1 MAALT
6 DAMKW
11 YNLGG
16 LKAARLKF
24 HFKVEIFSA
33 QYTSLLQIPARLV
46 FDAVRTIELPKYS
59 IETEVANAWNV
70 RQPIPTKIN
79 FEPLSISFTDTL
91 DNRFQTFVKNY
102 MNIISG
108 SFAPQTK
115 SMRKGFD
122 DFGIKMLESG
132 KDCPIDRIVITR
144 FYGTSGVGSGHVDES
159 TVQTPSVV
167 TLWRPKIVDVQHDT
181 LDYSASEAITW
192 QVSLRYESVTYSE
205 GTEGAGASNDAT
217 SANRNDPYAKQAEAQ
232 IKLNEAMQQ
241 KIDKQALASSTG
253 NQIMDQVKRNQQTQ
267 EKINQTLTN
276 AALAKEQS
284 QAISVQVPGGAMKF
298 SNQAA
303 LDAWQSGKGSS
314 LTQTQL
320 PGGAVYS
327 LNNGG
332 TS

>member
-33 QYTSLLQIPARLV
+33 QYTAELQNPARLI

-91 DNRFQTFVKNY
+91 DNRFQTFIKNY

-122 DFGIKMLESG
+122 GFGIKMLESG

-144 FYGTSGVGSGHVDES
+144 FYGADADRKN
-159 TVQTPSVV
+159 VQTPSVV

-181 LDYSASEAITW
+181 LDYAASEAVTW
-192 QVSLRYESVTYSE
+192 QVSLRYESVTYSDTTSE
-205 GTEGAGASNDAT
+205 TGGSQQAT
-217 SANRNDPYAKQAEAQ
+217 SANRDNSYAKKVEEQ
-232 IKLNEAMQQ
+232 IKTTNTIPPKDLNAEFV
-241 KIDKQALASSTG
+241 KQA
-253 NQIMDQVKRNQQTQ
+253 QDQVKLNKAVQDQ
-267 EKINQTLTN
+267 
-276 AALAKEQS
+276 
-284 QAISVQVPGGAMKF
+284 ISNPMPA
-298 SNQAA
+298 
-303 LDAWQSGKGSS
+303 SS
-314 LTQTQL
+314 LNGMSFKEMSAIVNRPAGLDRGTR
-320 PGGAVYS
+320 
-327 LNNGG
+327 GG
-332 TS
+332 T

>member
-24 HFKVEIFSA
+24 HFKVEIFSS
-33 QYTSLLQIPARLV
+33 QYTAELQTPARLI

-79 FEPLSISFTDTL
+79 FEPISIAFTDTL
-91 DNRFQTFVKNY
+91 DNRFQTFIKNY

-122 DFGIKMLESG
+122 NFGIKMLESG
-132 KDCPIDRIVITR
+132 KDCPIDKIVITR
-144 FYGTSGVGSGHVDES
+144 FYGADADRENL
-159 TVQTPSVV
+159 QTPSVV

-181 LDYSASEAITW
+181 LDYSASDAITW
-192 QVSLRYESVTYSE
+192 QISLRYESVTYSDSTSE
-205 GTEGAGASNDAT
+205 TGGSQQAT
-217 SANRNDPYAKQAEAQ
+217 SASRDNSYAKKVEEQ
-232 IKLNEAMQQ
+232 IKATNTVPPKDLNAEFV
-241 KIDKQALASSTG
+241 KQA
-253 NQIMDQVKRNQQTQ
+253 QDQVKLNKAVQDQ
-267 EKINQTLTN
+267 
-276 AALAKEQS
+276 
-284 QAISVQVPGGAMKF
+284 ISNPIPAE
-298 SNQAA
+298 
-303 LDAWQSGKGSS
+303 
-314 LTQTQL
+314 
-320 PGGAVYS
+320 S
-327 LNNGG
+327 LNGLSFKEMSAIVNRPAGLDRGTRGG
-332 TS
+332 T

>member
-16 LKAARLKF
+16 LTAARLKF

-33 QYTSLLQIPARLV
+33 QYIAQLQNPARLI
-46 FDAVRTIELPKYS
+46 FDAIRTIELPKYS

-79 FEPLSISFTDTL
+79 FEPISIAFNDTL
-91 DNRFQTFVKNY
+91 DNRFQTFIKNY
-102 MNIISG
+102 MNIVSG

-144 FYGTSGVGSGHVDES
+144 FYGADVDRKN
-159 TVQTPSVV
+159 VQTPSVI

-181 LDYSASEAITW
+181 LDYAASEAVTW
-192 QVSLRYESVTYSE
+192 QVSLRYESVTYSDSTSSTANVQQATP
-205 GTEGAGASNDAT
+205 GSPQAT
-217 SANRNDPYAKQAEAQ
+217 SANRDNSYAKQVEEQ
-232 IKLNEAMQQ
+232 IKLNNTIPPKDLNAESVKQSQTAAMSPTRS
-241 KIDKQALASSTG
+241 IDQAINRLGDPNAAPYTGDDPIIKARLASG
-253 NQIMDQVKRNQQTQ
+253 R
-267 EKINQTLTN
+267 
-276 AALAKEQS
+276 
-284 QAISVQVPGGAMKF
+284 G
-298 SNQAA
+298 
-303 LDAWQSGKGSS
+303 
-314 LTQTQL
+314 
-320 PGGAVYS
+320 
-327 LNNGG
+327 
-332 TS
+332 

>member
-33 QYTSLLQIPARLV
+33 QYTAQLQTPARLM

-79 FEPLSISFTDTL
+79 FEPLSISFNDTL
-91 DNRFQTFVKNY
+91 DNRFQTFIRNY

-108 SFAPQTK
+108 NFAPQTK

-122 DFGIKMLESG
+122 DFGIKMLETG
-132 KDCPIDRIVITR
+132 KDCPIDKIVITR
-144 FYGTSGVGSGHVDES
+144 FYGADADRENL
-159 TVQTPSVV
+159 QTPSVV

-192 QVSLRYESVTYSE
+192 QISLRYESVTYSE
-205 GTEGAGASNDAT
+205 TTNSTGSSSQAT
-217 SANRNDPYAKQAEAQ
+217 SANRNNPYAQQVENQIKLNQAMQERTDKANALNDVYAQQAKDQ
-232 IKLNEAMQQ
+232 IKLNELMQ
-241 KIDKQALASSTG
+241 KRADEAARNAAFAKQAQD
-253 NQIMDQVKRNQQTQ
+253 QIKLNALIQQRAN
-267 EKINQTLTN
+267 I
-276 AALAKEQS
+276 
-284 QAISVQVPGGAMKF
+284 PGG
-298 SNQAA
+298 
-303 LDAWQSGKGSS
+303 G
-314 LTQTQL
+314 
-320 PGGAVYS
+320 P
-327 LNNGG
+327 
-332 TS
+332 

>member
-24 HFKVEIFSA
+24 HFKVEIFSS
-33 QYTSLLQIPARLV
+33 QYIGQLQTPARLI

-79 FEPLSISFTDTL
+79 FEPISISFTDTL
-91 DNRFQTFVKNY
+91 DNRFQTFIKNY

-108 SFAPQTK
+108 NFAPQTK

-122 DFGIKMLESG
+122 DFGIRMLETG
-132 KDCPIDRIVITR
+132 KDCPIDKIVITR
-144 FYGTSGVGSGHVDES
+144 FYGADADRENL
-159 TVQTPSVV
+159 QTPSVV

-192 QVSLRYESVTYSE
+192 QVSLRYESVTYSDS
-205 GTEGAGASNDAT
+205 TSSTAASPQAT
-217 SANRNDPYAKQAEAQ
+217 SANRDNSYAKQAEEQ
-232 IKLNEAMQQ
+232 IKLNNTIPPKDLNAE
-241 KIDKQALASSTG
+241 S
-253 NQIMDQVKRNQQTQ
+253 VK
-267 EKINQTLTN
+267 
-276 AALAKEQS
+276 QS
-284 QAISVQVPGGAMKF
+284 QTAAMSPTRSIDQAVNRLGDPNAGPYTGSDPIIMARLAGGR
-298 SNQAA
+298 
-303 LDAWQSGKGSS
+303 G
-314 LTQTQL
+314 
-320 PGGAVYS
+320 
-327 LNNGG
+327 
-332 TS
+332 

>member
-24 HFKVEIFSA
+24 HFKVEIFSS
-33 QYTSLLQIPARLV
+33 QYIGQLQTPARLI

-91 DNRFQTFVKNY
+91 DNRFQIFIKNY

-108 SFAPQTK
+108 NFAPQTK

-122 DFGIKMLESG
+122 DFGIRMLETG
-132 KDCPIDRIVITR
+132 KDCPIDKIVITR
-144 FYGTSGVGSGHVDES
+144 FYGADADRENL
-159 TVQTPSVV
+159 QTPSIV

-181 LDYSASEAITW
+181 LDYAASEAITW
-192 QVSLRYESVTYSE
+192 QVSLRYESVTYSN
-205 GTEGAGASNDAT
+205 TTSSTAVTQQATASSPQAT
-217 SANRNDPYAKQAEAQ
+217 SADRDNSYAKQVEEQ
-232 IKLNEAMQQ
+232 IKLNNTIPPKDLNAESVKQSQTAAMSPTRS
-241 KIDKQALASSTG
+241 IDQAINRLGDPNAAPYTGDDPIIKARLASG
-253 NQIMDQVKRNQQTQ
+253 R
-267 EKINQTLTN
+267 
-276 AALAKEQS
+276 
-284 QAISVQVPGGAMKF
+284 G
-298 SNQAA
+298 
-303 LDAWQSGKGSS
+303 
-314 LTQTQL
+314 
-320 PGGAVYS
+320 
-327 LNNGG
+327 
-332 TS
+332 

>member
-24 HFKVEIFSA
+24 HFKVEIFSS
-33 QYTSLLQIPARLV
+33 QYTAELQTPARLI
-46 FDAVRTIELPKYS
+46 FDAIRTIELPKYS

-91 DNRFQTFVKNY
+91 DNRFQKFIKNY

-122 DFGIKMLESG
+122 DFGIRMLESG
-132 KDCPIDRIVITR
+132 KDCPIDKIVITR
-144 FYGTSGVGSGHVDES
+144 FYGSDADRENL
-159 TVQTPSVV
+159 QTPSVV

-181 LDYSASEAITW
+181 LDYAASEAITW
-192 QVSLRYESVTYSE
+192 QVSLRYESVTYSDTTSE
-205 GTEGAGASNDAT
+205 TGGSQQAT
-217 SANRNDPYAKQAEAQ
+217 SANRDNSYAKKVEEQ
-232 IKLNEAMQQ
+232 IKTTDTIPPKDLDAEFV
-241 KIDKQALASSTG
+241 KQA
-253 NQIMDQVKRNQQTQ
+253 QDQVKLNKAVQNQISLPQSAS
-267 EKINQTLTN
+267 TLN
-276 AALAKEQS
+276 GMSFKDASALAN
-284 QAISVQVPGGAMKF
+284 ANRTGAG
-298 SNQAA
+298 N
-303 LDAWQSGKGSS
+303 
-314 LTQTQL
+314 L
-320 PGGAVYS
+320 PGGGV
-327 LNNGG
+327 
-332 TS
+332 

>member
-33 QYTSLLQIPARLV
+33 QYTAELQNPARLI

-91 DNRFQTFVKNY
+91 DNRFQTFIKNY
-102 MNIISG
+102 MEIISG

-122 DFGIKMLESG
+122 GFGIKMLESG

-144 FYGTSGVGSGHVDES
+144 FYGSDADRKNVE
-159 TVQTPSVV
+159 TPSVV

-181 LDYSASEAITW
+181 LDYAASEAVTW
-192 QVSLRYESVTYSE
+192 QISLRYESVTYSDTTSE
-205 GTEGAGASNDAT
+205 TGGSQQAT
-217 SANRNDPYAKQAEAQ
+217 SANRDNSYAKKVEEQ
-232 IKLNEAMQQ
+232 IKTTNTIPPKDLNAEFV
-241 KIDKQALASSTG
+241 KQA
-253 NQIMDQVKRNQQTQ
+253 QDQVKLNNAIQNQISLPQPAA
-267 EKINQTLTN
+267 TLN
-276 AALAKEQS
+276 GMSFKDASALAN
-284 QAISVQVPGGAMKF
+284 ANRTGAG
-298 SNQAA
+298 N
-303 LDAWQSGKGSS
+303 
-314 LTQTQL
+314 L
-320 PGGAVYS
+320 PGGGV
-327 LNNGG
+327 
-332 TS
+332 

>member
-24 HFKVEIFSA
+24 HFKVEFFSS
-33 QYTSLLQIPARLV
+33 QYTAQLQTPARLM

-79 FEPLSISFTDTL
+79 FEPLSVAFTDTL
-91 DNRFQTFVKNY
+91 DNRFQNFIKNY

-132 KDCPIDRIVITR
+132 KDCPIDKIVITR
-144 FYGTSGVGSGHVDES
+144 FYGADIDREKL
-159 TVQTPSVV
+159 QTPSVV

-181 LDYSASEAITW
+181 LDYSASEAVTW
-192 QVSLRYESVTYSE
+192 QVSLRYESVTYSDSTSE
-205 GTEGAGASNDAT
+205 TGGSQQAT
-217 SANRNDPYAKQAEAQ
+217 SANRNNPYVKQVEDQ
-232 IKLNEAMQQ
+232 IKLNNSIPPKDLNAEYV
-241 KIDKQALASSTG
+241 KQAQDQIKLNNAVQNQLSNPMPAESLNGMSFKDASALGNANRTG
-253 NQIMDQVKRNQQTQ
+253 AGN
-267 EKINQTLTN
+267 
-276 AALAKEQS
+276 
-284 QAISVQVPGGAMKF
+284 
-298 SNQAA
+298 
-303 LDAWQSGKGSS
+303 
-314 LTQTQL
+314 L
-320 PGGAVYS
+320 PGGGV
-327 LNNGG
+327 
-332 TS
+332 

>member
-33 QYTSLLQIPARLV
+33 QYTAELQNPARLI

-91 DNRFQTFVKNY
+91 DNRFQTFIKNY

-122 DFGIKMLESG
+122 GFGIKMLESG

-144 FYGTSGVGSGHVDES
+144 FYGADADRKNVE
-159 TVQTPSVV
+159 TPSVV

-181 LDYSASEAITW
+181 LDYAASEAVTW
-192 QVSLRYESVTYSE
+192 QVSLRYESVTYSDTTSE
-205 GTEGAGASNDAT
+205 TGGSQQAT
-217 SANRNDPYAKQAEAQ
+217 SANRDNSYAKKVEEQ
-232 IKLNEAMQQ
+232 IKTTNTIPPKDLNAEFV
-241 KIDKQALASSTG
+241 KQA
-253 NQIMDQVKRNQQTQ
+253 QDQVKLNKAVQDQ
-267 EKINQTLTN
+267 
-276 AALAKEQS
+276 
-284 QAISVQVPGGAMKF
+284 ISNPMPA
-298 SNQAA
+298 
-303 LDAWQSGKGSS
+303 SS
-314 LTQTQL
+314 LNGMSFKEMSAIVNRPAGLDRGTR
-320 PGGAVYS
+320 
-327 LNNGG
+327 GG
-332 TS
+332 T

>member
-33 QYTSLLQIPARLV
+33 QYTAELQNPARLI

-91 DNRFQTFVKNY
+91 DNRFQTFIKNY

-122 DFGIKMLESG
+122 GFGIKMLESG

-144 FYGTSGVGSGHVDES
+144 FYGADADRKNVE
-159 TVQTPSVV
+159 TPSVV

-181 LDYSASEAITW
+181 LDYAASEAVTW
-192 QVSLRYESVTYSE
+192 QVSLRYESVTYSDSTPE
-205 GTEGAGASNDAT
+205 TGGSQQAT
-217 SANRNDPYAKQAEAQ
+217 SANRDNSYAKKVEEQ
-232 IKLNEAMQQ
+232 IKTTNTIPPKDLNAEFV
-241 KIDKQALASSTG
+241 KQA
-253 NQIMDQVKRNQQTQ
+253 QDQVKLNKAVQDQ
-267 EKINQTLTN
+267 
-276 AALAKEQS
+276 
-284 QAISVQVPGGAMKF
+284 ISNPMPA
-298 SNQAA
+298 
-303 LDAWQSGKGSS
+303 SS
-314 LTQTQL
+314 LNGMSFKEMSAIVNRPAGLDRGTR
-320 PGGAVYS
+320 
-327 LNNGG
+327 GG
-332 TS
+332 T

>member
-33 QYTSLLQIPARLV
+33 QYTAQLQTPARLM

-59 IETEVANAWNV
+59 VETEVANAWNV

-79 FEPLSISFTDTL
+79 FEPLSISFNDTL
-91 DNRFQTFVKNY
+91 DNRFQTFIRNY

-108 SFAPQTK
+108 NFAPQTK

-122 DFGIKMLESG
+122 DFGIKMLETG
-132 KDCPIDRIVITR
+132 KDCPIDKIVITR
-144 FYGTSGVGSGHVDES
+144 FYGADADRENL
-159 TVQTPSVV
+159 QTPSVV

-192 QVSLRYESVTYSE
+192 QISLRYESVTYSE
-205 GTEGAGASNDAT
+205 TTNSTGSSSQAT
-217 SANRNDPYAKQAEAQ
+217 SANRNNPYAQQVENQIKLNQAMQERTDKANALNDVYAQQAKDQ
-232 IKLNEAMQQ
+232 IKLNELMQ
-241 KIDKQALASSTG
+241 
-253 NQIMDQVKRNQQTQ
+253 KRADEAARNAANQQ
-267 EKINQTLTN
+267 
-276 AALAKEQS
+276 LAKFTPKQDTT
-284 QAISVQVPGGAMKF
+284 
-298 SNQAA
+298 SNMPNVNEMG
-303 LDAWQSGKGSS
+303 DVTG
-314 LTQTQL
+314 
-320 PGGAVYS
+320 P
-327 LNNGG
+327 
-332 TS
+332 

>member
-33 QYTSLLQIPARLV
+33 QYTAELQTPARLI

-91 DNRFQTFVKNY
+91 DNRFQTFIKNY
-102 MNIISG
+102 MEIISG

-122 DFGIKMLESG
+122 GFGIKMLESG
-132 KDCPIDRIVITR
+132 KDCPIDKIVITR
-144 FYGTSGVGSGHVDES
+144 FYGTDADRENL
-159 TVQTPSVV
+159 QTPSVV

-181 LDYSASEAITW
+181 LDYAASEAVTW
-192 QVSLRYESVTYSE
+192 QVSLRYESVTYSDTTSE
-205 GTEGAGASNDAT
+205 TGGSQQAT
-217 SANRNDPYAKQAEAQ
+217 SANRDNSYAKKVEEQ
-232 IKLNEAMQQ
+232 IKTTNTIPPKDLNAEFV
-241 KIDKQALASSTG
+241 KQA
-253 NQIMDQVKRNQQTQ
+253 QDQVKLNKAVQDQ
-267 EKINQTLTN
+267 
-276 AALAKEQS
+276 
-284 QAISVQVPGGAMKF
+284 ISNPMPA
-298 SNQAA
+298 
-303 LDAWQSGKGSS
+303 SS
-314 LTQTQL
+314 LNGMSFKEMSAIVNRPAGLDRGTR
-320 PGGAVYS
+320 
-327 LNNGG
+327 GG
-332 TS
+332 T

>member
-33 QYTSLLQIPARLV
+33 QYTAQLQTPARLM

-59 IETEVANAWNV
+59 VETEVANAWNV

-79 FEPLSISFTDTL
+79 FEPLSISFNDTL
-91 DNRFQTFVKNY
+91 DNRFQTFIRNY

-108 SFAPQTK
+108 NFAPQTK

-122 DFGIKMLESG
+122 DFGIKMLETG
-132 KDCPIDRIVITR
+132 KDCPIDKIVITR
-144 FYGTSGVGSGHVDES
+144 FYGADADRENL
-159 TVQTPSVV
+159 QTPSVV

-192 QVSLRYESVTYSE
+192 QISLRYESVTYSE
-205 GTEGAGASNDAT
+205 TTNSTGSSSQAT
-217 SANRNDPYAKQAEAQ
+217 SANRNNPYAQQVENQIKLNQAIQNKMDKANALSDTFANQARDQ
-232 IKLNEAMQQ
+232 IKLNELMQKRADEAALNAAFAKQAQDQIKLNELMQQ
-241 KIDKQALASSTG
+241 RVNI
-253 NQIMDQVKRNQQTQ
+253 
-267 EKINQTLTN
+267 
-276 AALAKEQS
+276 
-284 QAISVQVPGGAMKF
+284 PGG
-298 SNQAA
+298 
-303 LDAWQSGKGSS
+303 G
-314 LTQTQL
+314 
-320 PGGAVYS
+320 P
-327 LNNGG
+327 
-332 TS
+332 

>member
-24 HFKVEIFSA
+24 HFKVEIFSS
-33 QYTSLLQIPARLV
+33 QYIGQLQTPARLI

-79 FEPLSISFTDTL
+79 FEPISISFTDTL
-91 DNRFQTFVKNY
+91 DNRFQTFIKNY

-108 SFAPQTK
+108 NFAPQTK

-122 DFGIKMLESG
+122 DFGIRMLETG
-132 KDCPIDRIVITR
+132 KDCPIDKIVITR
-144 FYGTSGVGSGHVDES
+144 FYGADADRENL
-159 TVQTPSVV
+159 QTPSVV

-192 QVSLRYESVTYSE
+192 QVSLRYESVTYSDSTSSTAV
-205 GTEGAGASNDAT
+205 GPQAT
-217 SANRNDPYAKQAEAQ
+217 SANRDNSYAKQVEEQ
-232 IKLNEAMQQ
+232 IKLNNTIPPKDLNAESVKQSQTAAMSPTRS
-241 KIDKQALASSTG
+241 IDQTVNRLGDPDAGAYTGSDPIIKARLASG
-253 NQIMDQVKRNQQTQ
+253 R
-267 EKINQTLTN
+267 
-276 AALAKEQS
+276 
-284 QAISVQVPGGAMKF
+284 G
-298 SNQAA
+298 
-303 LDAWQSGKGSS
+303 
-314 LTQTQL
+314 
-320 PGGAVYS
+320 
-327 LNNGG
+327 
-332 TS
+332 

>member
-33 QYTSLLQIPARLV
+33 QYVAQLQTPARLM

-59 IETEVANAWNV
+59 VETEVINAWNV

-79 FEPLSISFTDTL
+79 FEPLSISFNDTL
-91 DNRFQTFVKNY
+91 DNRFQTFIRNY

-108 SFAPQTK
+108 NFAPQTK

-122 DFGIKMLESG
+122 DFGIKMLATG
-132 KDCPIDRIVITR
+132 KDCPIDKIVITR
-144 FYGTSGVGSGHVDES
+144 FYGADEDRENL
-159 TVQTPSVV
+159 QTPSVV

-192 QVSLRYESVTYSE
+192 QISLRYESVTYSE
-205 GTEGAGASNDAT
+205 TTNNTGSSSQAT
-217 SANRNDPYAKQAEAQ
+217 SANRNNPYAQQVENQIKLNQTIQNKMDKANALGDTFANQAKDQ
-232 IKLNEAMQQ
+232 IKLNELMQKRADEAALNAAFAKQAQDQIKLNELMQQ
-241 KIDKQALASSTG
+241 RLNI
-253 NQIMDQVKRNQQTQ
+253 
-267 EKINQTLTN
+267 
-276 AALAKEQS
+276 
-284 QAISVQVPGGAMKF
+284 PGG
-298 SNQAA
+298 
-303 LDAWQSGKGSS
+303 G
-314 LTQTQL
+314 
-320 PGGAVYS
+320 P
-327 LNNGG
+327 
-332 TS
+332 

>member
-33 QYTSLLQIPARLV
+33 QYTAELQNPARMI
-46 FDAVRTIELPKYS
+46 FDAIRTIELPKYS
-59 IETEVANAWNV
+59 IETEIANAWNV

-79 FEPLSISFTDTL
+79 FEPISIAFTDTL

-132 KDCPIDRIVITR
+132 KDCPIDKIVITR
-144 FYGTSGVGSGHVDES
+144 FYGADADRQN
-159 TVQTPSVV
+159 VQTPSVV

-192 QVSLRYESVTYSE
+192 QVSLRYESVTYSDSTSE
-205 GTEGAGASNDAT
+205 TGNSPEAT
-217 SANRNDPYAKQAEAQ
+217 SSKRNDPYAKKVEEQIKTTNTFTPKDVDAEA
-232 IKLNEAMQQ
+232 
-241 KIDKQALASSTG
+241 
-253 NQIMDQVKRNQQTQ
+253 VK
-267 EKINQTLTN
+267 
-276 AALAKEQS
+276 QS
-284 QAISVQVPGGAMKF
+284 QDKANATAKVTPA
-298 SNQAA
+298 
-303 LDAWQSGKGSS
+303 
-314 LTQTQL
+314 
-320 PGGAVYS
+320 PS
-327 LNNGG
+327 LNGLTFKEASIVENLRRGNGG
-332 TS
+332 TLPAPVTIIRGNEVVQVIGGGV

>member
-33 QYTSLLQIPARLV
+33 QYTAELQNPARLI

-91 DNRFQTFVKNY
+91 DNRFQTFIKNY

-115 SMRKGFD
+115 S
-122 DFGIKMLESG
+122 IS
-132 KDCPIDRIVITR
+132 
-144 FYGTSGVGSGHVDES
+144 
-159 TVQTPSVV
+159 PSMP
-167 TLWRPKIVDVQHDT
+167 TAYR
-181 LDYSASEAITW
+181 
-192 QVSLRYESVTYSE
+192 
-205 GTEGAGASNDAT
+205 
-217 SANRNDPYAKQAEAQ
+217 
-232 IKLNEAMQQ
+232 
-241 KIDKQALASSTG
+241 
-253 NQIMDQVKRNQQTQ
+253 
-267 EKINQTLTN
+267 
-276 AALAKEQS
+276 
-284 QAISVQVPGGAMKF
+284 
-298 SNQAA
+298 
-303 LDAWQSGKGSS
+303 
-314 LTQTQL
+314 
-320 PGGAVYS
+320 
-327 LNNGG
+327 
-332 TS
+332 

>member
-33 QYTSLLQIPARLV
+33 QYTAQLQTPGRLI

-79 FEPLSISFTDTL
+79 FEPISISFTDTL
-91 DNRFQTFVKNY
+91 DNRFQTFIKNY
-102 MNIISG
+102 MNIVSG

-122 DFGIKMLESG
+122 DFGIKMLETG
-132 KDCPIDRIVITR
+132 KDCPIDKIVITR
-144 FYGTSGVGSGHVDES
+144 FYGYDADRQN
-159 TVQTPSVV
+159 VQTPSVV

-181 LDYSASEAITW
+181 LDYSASEAVTW
-192 QVSLRYESVTYSE
+192 QVSLRYESVTYSDS
-205 GTEGAGASNDAT
+205 TSASDGSQQAT
-217 SANRNDPYAKQAEAQ
+217 SANRDNSYAKKAEEQ
-232 IKLNEAMQQ
+232 IKTTNTVPPKDLNAESV
-241 KIDKQALASSTG
+241 KQAQDQAKLNNAVQD
-253 NQIMDQVKRNQQTQ
+253 QI
-267 EKINQTLTN
+267 
-276 AALAKEQS
+276 
-284 QAISVQVPGGAMKF
+284 
-298 SNQAA
+298 SNPMPAE
-303 LDAWQSGKGSS
+303 
-314 LTQTQL
+314 
-320 PGGAVYS
+320 S
-327 LNNGG
+327 LNGLSFKEMSAIVNRPAGG
-332 TS
+332 FDRGTRGGS

>member
-33 QYTSLLQIPARLV
+33 QYVAQLQTPARLM

-91 DNRFQTFVKNY
+91 DNRFQTFIKNY
-102 MNIISG
+102 MEIISG
-108 SFAPQTK
+108 NFAPQTK

-122 DFGIKMLESG
+122 DFGIRMLETG
-132 KDCPIDRIVITR
+132 KDCPIDKIVITR
-144 FYGTSGVGSGHVDES
+144 FYGADADREN
-159 TVQTPSVV
+159 VQTPSVV

-181 LDYSASEAITW
+181 LDYAASEAITW

-205 GTEGAGASNDAT
+205 STDNNSGSSEST
-217 SANRNDPYAKQAEAQ
+217 SANRNNPFVKQVEDQ
-232 IKLNEAMQQ
+232 IKLNNTIPPKDLNAEYV
-241 KIDKQALASSTG
+241 KQA
-253 NQIMDQVKRNQQTQ
+253 QDQVKLNKAVQDQISNPMPAQ
-267 EKINQTLTN
+267 SLNGLSF
-276 AALAKEQS
+276 KEMS
-284 QAISVQVPGGAMKF
+284 AIVNRPPGLDRGTRGGA
-298 SNQAA
+298 
-303 LDAWQSGKGSS
+303 
-314 LTQTQL
+314 
-320 PGGAVYS
+320 
-327 LNNGG
+327 
-332 TS
+332 

>member
-33 QYTSLLQIPARLV
+33 QYTAQLQTPGRLI

-79 FEPLSISFTDTL
+79 FEPISISFTDTL
-91 DNRFQTFVKNY
+91 DNRFQTFIKNY
-102 MNIISG
+102 MNIVSG

-122 DFGIKMLESG
+122 DFGIKMLETG
-132 KDCPIDRIVITR
+132 KDCPIDKIVITR
-144 FYGTSGVGSGHVDES
+144 FYGSDADRQN
-159 TVQTPSVV
+159 VQTPSVV

-181 LDYSASEAITW
+181 LDYSASEAVTW
-192 QVSLRYESVTYSE
+192 QVSLRYESVTYSDS
-205 GTEGAGASNDAT
+205 TSASDGSQQAT
-217 SANRNDPYAKQAEAQ
+217 SANRDNSYAKKAEEQ
-232 IKLNEAMQQ
+232 IKTTNTVPPKDLNAESV
-241 KIDKQALASSTG
+241 KQAQDQAKLNNAVQD
-253 NQIMDQVKRNQQTQ
+253 QI
-267 EKINQTLTN
+267 
-276 AALAKEQS
+276 
-284 QAISVQVPGGAMKF
+284 
-298 SNQAA
+298 SNPMPAE
-303 LDAWQSGKGSS
+303 
-314 LTQTQL
+314 
-320 PGGAVYS
+320 S
-327 LNNGG
+327 LNGLSFKEMSAIVNRPAGG
-332 TS
+332 FDRGTRGGS